1 MQSLDSVSLRFS
13 DYKCFSGDGHGYD
26 KILPINLIIGR
37 NNTGKSSLI
46 DLIDYVIQPKD
57 LGNLG
62 FKGKA
67 PRVMASNNLTEETL
81 RKVFQQGKSGGDIR
95 GDHWDFAKAWVGH
108 PIVYEVKPNNKI
120 QFVEIDPPMKVPA
133 TFLNKLVNA
142 NVYPFSGYAF
152 KRLQSDRDM
161 IPEIDDHPPVIKSNG
176 QGATNLI
183 QNFLNKEG
191 LPRALVE
198 EILLNALNS
207 IFETEGRFTRID
219 VQQLSNNAWE
229 VYLEESEKGWVPLSN
244 SGSGLKT
251 ILLVLAL
258 LYLTPSIEK
267 KPVSNYLFGFEEL
280 ENNLHP
286 ALQRRLF
293 LYLREFAVEHGCK
306 VFLSTHS
313 SVAIDLFATDE
324 NTQILHVTH
333 DRKSAIVKRVVTYID
348 NKGILD
354 DLDIR
359 ASDLLQANGI
369 VWLEGPSDRLYFNR
383 WMEIFSDGKIRE
395 GAHYQCVF
403 YGGRLLAHLSASDPD
418 VNPDDVVKILWVN
431 RNAILI
437 IDSDRTKKGA
447 SINSTKQR
455 ILSEIG
461 KVGGLGWVT
470 AGKEIENYIPNQAL
484 ASYYKKDHLPPLDP
498 YEDVEEYLNTVKNG
512 EGNRFSRKKVL
523 FAEHIC
529 PHISKEAIIGNL
541 DLHDQISAALKI
553 IYIWNGLGNTKPR
566 LTN

>member
-267 KPVSNYLFGFEEL
+267 
-280 ENNLHP
+280 NLYP
-286 ALQRRLF
+286 IIF
-293 LYLREFAVEHGCK
+293 LVLRNLKTTCT
-306 VFLSTHS
+306 LHS
-313 SVAIDLFATDE
+313 SDAFSCIYESLLSSMAAKFFYLL
-324 NTQILHVTH
+324 I
-333 DRKSAIVKRVVTYID
+333 RV
-348 NKGILD
+348 
-354 DLDIR
+354 
-359 ASDLLQANGI
+359 
-369 VWLEGPSDRLYFNR
+369 
-383 WMEIFSDGKIRE
+383 
-395 GAHYQCVF
+395 
-403 YGGRLLAHLSASDPD
+403 
-418 VNPDDVVKILWVN
+418 
-431 RNAILI
+431 
-437 IDSDRTKKGA
+437 
-447 SINSTKQR
+447 
-455 ILSEIG
+455 
-461 KVGGLGWVT
+461 
-470 AGKEIENYIPNQAL
+470 
-484 ASYYKKDHLPPLDP
+484 
-498 YEDVEEYLNTVKNG
+498 
-512 EGNRFSRKKVL
+512 
-523 FAEHIC
+523 
-529 PHISKEAIIGNL
+529 
-541 DLHDQISAALKI
+541 
-553 IYIWNGLGNTKPR
+553 
-566 LTN
+566 